1 MPNTGSGP
9 TSCSSKRSPTT
20 AKFGHRHGALHRAVV
35 PVLQVQASSRCT
47 ARFFHKHGALHR
59 AAVDVLQCKHL
70 RAAPQDFHKHSV
82 FAPHSRSNLAVA
94 GIVTLHRKV
103 WPPPRC
109 LAPRSRAS
117 FAIAGIVA
125 LHRKVWP
132 PPRCLAPR
140 SRASF
145 AIAGIVALHRTLHR
159 TVWPPPRCLPPRSRA
174 SLASARIFALLHKVW
189 PPPRCRAPRC
199 RTSFAGASS
208 SRCTARF
215 GHRHGALH
223 RAVVPVLQ
231 VQASSCCIAR
241 FFASTAPRTAQSWTS
256 CNASIFALRHKI
268 STSTVPCTA
277 QSCQS

>member
-1 MPNTGSGP
+1 MPNTVSGP

-125 LHRKVWP
+125 LHR
-132 PPRCLAPR
+132 
-140 SRASF
+140 
-145 AIAGIVALHRTLHR
+145 TLHR

-208 SRCTARF
+208 SRCFTRF

>member
-1 MPNTGSGP
+1 MPNTVSGP

-20 AKFGHRHGALHRAVV
+20 AKFGNRHGALHRAVV

-109 LAPRSRAS
+109 LAPRSPAS

-125 LHRKVWP
+125 LHRK
-132 PPRCLAPR
+132 
-140 SRASF
+140 
-145 AIAGIVALHRTLHR
+145 
-159 TVWPPPRCLPPRSRA
+159 VWPPPRCLPPRSRA

-189 PPPRCRAPRC
+189 PPPRCRAPHC

>member
-1 MPNTGSGP
+1 MPNTVSGP

-94 GIVTLHRKV
+94 GIV
-103 WPPPRC
+103 
-109 LAPRSRAS
+109 
-117 FAIAGIVA
+117 
-125 LHRKVWP
+125 
-132 PPRCLAPR
+132 
-140 SRASF
+140 
-145 AIAGIVALHRTLHR
+145 ALHRTLHR

-174 SLASARIFALLHKVW
+174 SLASARIFALLQKVW

-199 RTSFAGASS
+199 RTSFASASS

-268 STSTVPCTA
+268 STSSVPCTA

>member
-1 MPNTGSGP
+1 MD
-9 TSCSSKRSPTT
+9 R
-20 AKFGHRHGALHRAVV
+20 
-35 PVLQVQASSRCT
+35 
-47 ARFFHKHGALHR
+47 
-59 AAVDVLQCKHL
+59 
-70 RAAPQDFHKHSV
+70 RAAPQSLATATVPCTALSCQSCKCTNRRAAPQSLATATVPYTALSCQSCRCFI
-82 FAPHSRSNLAVA
+82 FA
-94 GIVTLHRKV
+94 LHCKV

-109 LAPRSRAS
+109 
-117 FAIAGIVA
+117 IA
-125 LHRKVWP
+125 
-132 PPRCLAPR
+132 
-140 SRASF
+140 
-145 AIAGIVALHRTLHR
+145 
-159 TVWPPPRCLPPRSRA
+159 PRSRA